1 MKMRRASLAAL
12 LLSAAPLVAQV
23 PDSAR
28 RQATDTLRRQAADT
42 VRRPAVAQAPVPPAD
57 QARGVDA
64 EVRIALFDLLAN
76 RYVPALHRLQWLQQ
90 SPVALGEGTASG
102 ALRGRQDV
110 LFLLAESY
118 YRLGMGEPFRT
129 TAQQLLQSSGA
140 RHAPLLRAQLLM
152 DAYRRGDDAGVAQ
165 YAAALTQGEASAE
178 VRALAALVTGL
189 SAYRQRN
196 WTAARAG
203 FAAAQQ
209 GTTPYADYARYMDA
223 LALMGGD
230 SAGAPAALTALTQ
243 LASNAQG
250 EFAEQVRLTAAM
262 LAYEREQFDQAAQLA
277 GQIPATS
284 GLGAQAM
291 LVRAWA
297 LYKAGQIAPAAEAFR
312 DFATR
317 WPNLP
322 ERDESRLMVAQA
334 ALQLG
339 RTAEAG
345 EMFRAVSDS
354 LTAETQVVRA
364 RNASA
369 MTDAARALV
378 AARAA
383 GLLFITDPASGKTIA
398 LQDAA
403 GADWAALAGAFNDSI
418 RATAPSIGLPEIVSL
433 GDVRSRVDT
442 LAMRLGGLSS
452 RLFYTPTSATT
463 NRTAYTTRAQ
473 ALYEA
478 DVAVEIARYR
488 LDRALAATQAQL
500 VLLRALQQQLQTQ
513 HDSLAARETQLRAAQ
528 DSLAKMSTILDAAGV
543 RLRQMFQQQAAAAR
557 AIADENLAAIDSVRR
572 NLGANMGETES
583 TVLATETQTAQI
595 YRAVADLIGSQFEG
609 ALARHPAFVM
619 RDSARLHGQRV
630 AVLIGETRNA
640 LTAAQQAVAGDIARL
655 EGSESERARSL
666 RSALSA
672 AEALRATAEGQVV
685 QLVEREL
692 QARATEMLATLQ
704 RDQEAAEF
712 GSASAKFFQA
722 MDAGRTPPTTTGA
735 GGSATRPAAPATGT
749 SSGAVGTTG
758 VSSATKGA
766 TPNSRP

>member
-1 MKMRRASLAAL
+1 MIMRRASLAAL

-28 RQATDTLRRQAADT
+28 RQVADT
-42 VRRPAVAQAPVPPAD
+42 VRRAAAAPAPVPPAD

-64 EVRIALFDLLAN
+64 EVRIALFDLLAD

-129 TAQQLLQSSGA
+129 TAQQLLQASGA
-140 RHAPLLRAQLLM
+140 RYAPLLRAQLLM
-152 DAYRRGDDAGVAQ
+152 DAYRRGDDARVAE
-165 YAAALTQGEASAE
+165 YAAALTQGEAGAE
-178 VRALAALVTGL
+178 VRALASLVTGL

-209 GTTPYADYARYMDA
+209 GTTPYGDYARYMDA

-230 SAGAPAALTALTQ
+230 SAGAPAALAALTQ
-243 LASNAQG
+243 LASSAQG

-277 GQIPATS
+277 GQVPPTS
-284 GLGAQAM
+284 GVGAQAM

-297 LYKAGQIAPAAEAFR
+297 LYKAGQVAPAAEAFR

-339 RTAEAG
+339 RTEEAG
-345 EMFRAVSDS
+345 QMFRAVADS
-354 LTAETQVVRA
+354 LTAESQAVRA
-364 RNASA
+364 RNAAA

-378 AARAA
+378 TARAA

-403 GADWAALAGAFNDSI
+403 GADWAALAAAFSDSA
-418 RATAPSIGLPEIVSL
+418 RSVMPATGVADIVSL
-433 GDVRSRVDT
+433 GDVRARVDT
-442 LAMRLGGLSS
+442 LATRLGGLSS
-452 RLFYTPTSATT
+452 RLFYTPASATT
-463 NRTAYTTRAQ
+463 NRAAYTTRAQ
-473 ALYEA
+473 QLYEA

-500 VLLRALQQQLQTQ
+500 VLLRALQQQLQSQ

-528 DSLAKMSTILDAAGV
+528 DSLQRMTTVLEAAGV
-543 RLRQMFQQQAAAAR
+543 RLRLMFQQQAAAAR
-557 AIADENLAAIDSVRR
+557 AIADENLASIDSVRR
-572 NLGANMGETES
+572 NLGANMGATEATILTTES
-583 TVLATETQTAQI
+583 QTAQT
-595 YRAVADLIGSQFEG
+595 YRAIADLIGSQFEG
-609 ALARHPAFVM
+609 ALSRHPAFVM
-619 RDSARLHGQRV
+619 RDSARIHGERV
-630 AVLIGETRNA
+630 AVLIGETRTA

-655 EGSESERARSL
+655 EGGESERASAL
-666 RSALSA
+666 RSALAA
-672 AEALRATAEGQVV
+672 AEALRTTAEGQVV

-692 QARATEMLATLQ
+692 QARASEMLATLQ

-722 MDAGRTPPTTTGA
+722 MDAARTQPTTTGA
-735 GGSATRPAAPATGT
+735 GGSATRPIAAPHGT
-749 SSGAVGTTG
+749 SEGAVGTTG
-758 VSSATKGA
+758 VSSATKAA

>member
-1 MKMRRASLAAL
+1 MTMRRASLAAL

-28 RQATDTLRRQAADT
+28 RQAADTLLRQATDT
-42 VRRPAVAQAPVPPAD
+42 VRRTAVTPAPVPPAD

-64 EVRIALFDLLAN
+64 EVRIALFDLLAD

-129 TAQQLLQSSGA
+129 AAQQLLQATGA

-152 DAYRRGDDAGVAQ
+152 DAYRRGDDARVAE
-165 YAAALTQGEASAE
+165 YGTALTQGEASAE

-196 WTAARAG
+196 WVAARAG

-230 SAGAPAALTALTQ
+230 SAGAPAALAALTQ
-243 LASNAQG
+243 LASSAQG
-250 EFAEQVRLTAAM
+250 EFAEQVRLTTAM

-277 GQIPATS
+277 GQVPPTS

-297 LYKAGQIAPAAEAFR
+297 LYKSGQIAPAAEAFR
-312 DFATR
+312 EFATR

-354 LTAETQVVRA
+354 LTAESQAVRA

-378 AARAA
+378 TARAA
-383 GLLFITDPASGKTIA
+383 GLLFISDPASGKTIA
-398 LQDAA
+398 LHDAA
-403 GADWAALAGAFNDSI
+403 GADWAALAAAFSDSV
-418 RATAPSIGLPEIVSL
+418 RAAPSIGMPDIVSL
-433 GDVRSRVDT
+433 GDVRTRVDT
-442 LAMRLGGLSS
+442 LAMRIGGLSS

-463 NRTAYTTRAQ
+463 NRTAYTSRAQ

-500 VLLRALQQQLQTQ
+500 LLLRALQQQLQLQ

-528 DSLAKMSTILDAAGV
+528 DSLAKMSTVLDAAGV
-543 RLRQMFQQQAAAAR
+543 RLRQMFQQQASAAR

-572 NLGANMGETES
+572 NLGANMGESES

-595 YRAVADLIGSQFEG
+595 YRAIADLIGSQFEG

-619 RDSARLHGQRV
+619 RDSARIHGDRV
-630 AVLIGETRNA
+630 GVLIGETRSA
-640 LTAAQQAVAGDIARL
+640 LTVAQQAVAGDIARL

-672 AEALRATAEGQVV
+672 AEALRAAAESQVV

-722 MDAGRTPPTTTGA
+722 MDAARTQPATTGA
-735 GGSATRPAAPATGT
+735 GGSATRSPAAAGGT
-749 SSGAVGTTG
+749 SSGGVGTTG

-766 TPNSRP
+766 TPDSRQ